1 MKNSQEQTELPNN
14 FLAEQA
20 ILNLLVTNPL
30 LINEVILDLKP
41 ESFYFEPHKLI
52 YETILKIYESNNSIN
67 LTNIITYLQDKN
79 RLDEIGGVQ
88 RIMTII
94 GGFEN
99 YSDLD
104 NYIKQ
109 INDKYLRRLIIDIGK
124 QIITW
129 GYTTSEDL
137 ENILDKMEQSIFS
150 LNQQNLSQK
159 IYSAAEIMDDVY
171 TEMKSKIKSKTSPG
185 LISSFKDL
193 DSIIQ
198 GFQKSDLIIIAGRPS
213 MGKTAFSLNLGKNV
227 VEKCKVPVVIFTL
240 EMSRQQIIYR
250 FISTASNINA
260 NRLRSG
266 KMTSIEWKNLGTA
279 MKKVSELPI
288 FIDDN
293 PNLTLVDIR
302 SKLRNIFTGSTK
314 GGLVIIDYLQ
324 LMKLSSKLDNRVQ
337 EISYLT
343 RSLKIL
349 AKEFEIPIIV
359 LSQLSRNVESR
370 TNKRP
375 MLSDLRESGSI
386 EQDADIVI
394 MLYREEYYNDK
405 NSNEQVTELIV
416 AKHRNGPT
424 GTAKLLFKPS
434 ITTFTDI

>member
-1 MKNSQEQTELPNN
+1 MKNSNTTPLPNN

-20 ILNLLVTNPL
+20 ILNLLITNPL
-30 LINEVILDLKP
+30 LIHEVILDLKP

-52 YETILKIYESNNSIN
+52 YKTISEIYESNSVVN
-67 LTNIITYLQDKN
+67 LTNLVGLLQDKN
-79 RLDEIGGVQ
+79 RLDEIGGVK
-88 RIMTII
+88 RIITII
-94 GGFEN
+94 SGFEN
-99 YSDLD
+99 ITDLE

-109 INDKYLRRLIIDIGK
+109 LNDKYLRRLIIDIGK

-129 GYTTSEDL
+129 GFTTSENL
-137 ENILDKMEQSIFS
+137 ETILDKMEQSIFS

-159 IYSAAEIMDDVY
+159 VYSAGDIMNDVFS
-171 TEMKSKIKSKTSPG
+171 EMKSKLKKTTSP
-185 LISSFKDL
+185 LSLMTSFKDL

-213 MGKTAFSLNLGKNV
+213 MGKTAFSLNLGKNIV
-227 VEKCKVPVVIFTL
+227 DTYKIPVVIFTL

-250 FISTASNINA
+250 FISSDSNINA
-260 NRLRSG
+260 NRLKSG
-266 KMTSIEWKNLGTA
+266 KMTALEWKNLSNS
-279 MKKVSELPI
+279 MKKISELPI

-293 PNLTLVDIR
+293 PNLTLIDIR
-302 SKLRNIFTGSTK
+302 SKLRKIFNGKVK

-324 LMKLSSKLDNRVQ
+324 LMKLSSKLENRVQ

-386 EQDADIVI
+386 EQDADTVI
-394 MLYREEYYNDK
+394 MLYREEYYSDK
-405 NSNEQVTELIV
+405 NSDAQVTELIV

-434 ITTFTDI
+434 VTSFKNL

>member
-1 MKNSQEQTELPNN
+1 
-14 FLAEQA
+14 
-20 ILNLLVTNPL
+20 
-30 LINEVILDLKP
+30 
-41 ESFYFEPHKLI
+41 
-52 YETILKIYESNNSIN
+52 
-67 LTNIITYLQDKN
+67 
-79 RLDEIGGVQ
+79 
-88 RIMTII
+88 
-94 GGFEN
+94 
-99 YSDLD
+99 
-104 NYIKQ
+104 
-109 INDKYLRRLIIDIGK
+109 
-124 QIITW
+124 
-129 GYTTSEDL
+129 
-137 ENILDKMEQSIFS
+137 
-150 LNQQNLSQK
+150 
-159 IYSAAEIMDDVY
+159 
-171 TEMKSKIKSKTSPG
+171 
-185 LISSFKDL
+185 
-193 DSIIQ
+193 
-198 GFQKSDLIIIAGRPS
+198 

-227 VEKCKVPVVIFTL
+227 VEKYNVPIVIFTL

-260 NRLRSG
+260 NRLKSG
-266 KMTSIEWKNLGTA
+266 KMTSKEWKNLSIS
-279 MKKVSELPI
+279 MKKISDLPI

-293 PNLTLVDIR
+293 PNLTLTDIR
-302 SKLRNIFTGSTK
+302 SKLRKIFTGNVQS
-314 GGLVIIDYLQ
+314 GLVIIDYLQ

-349 AKEFEIPIIV
+349 AKEFQLPIIV

-405 NSNEQVTELIV
+405 NSDSQVTELIV

-434 ITTFTDI
+434 VTSFTNL